1 MFGGVEETLRIRF
14 HNKYI
19 GVVIDR
25 FGKDVS
31 VRPDGEQHFIARV
44 AVAVSEPFFGWL
56 TGLGKNVKILSP
68 AHVADAYL
76 NLLREITESYD
87 NGEQK

>member
-1 MFGGVEETLRIRF
+1 MFGGEEETLRIRF

-31 VRPDGEQHFIARV
+31 VRPDGEESFTARV
-44 AVAVSEPFFGWL
+44 DVAVSGQFFGWL
-56 TGLGKNVKILSP
+56 TGLGKDVRILSP
-68 AHVADAYL
+68 VYVADMYL
-76 NLLREITESYD
+76 DFLKEITGAYD
-87 NGEQK
+87 SGE